1 MATQCRGTKTKRIN
15 RHKLAVIQAYI
26 IIGTLVLIG
35 FIGGLVV
42 GRATAPKKQVTVT
55 ETVEVPSYEADSLPV
70 AEEVTYF
77 DVPLSHSLQ
86 RYIYEVC
93 ADEKAKGG
101 YLVKGI
107 APAGA
112 FNINNSCVIVA
123 TALKEFFVNGT
134 PVEDTINSCDDIFQF
149 QIIAKAGAKYREAYH
164 TTFEI
169 SPSGNIAGT
178 IFSPC
183 RQHLAT
189 LSPRRLSVNAGRSL
203 LKRSH
208 RMTKTRQTSFKELWV
223 IPCWV

>member
-93 ADEKAKGG
+93 ADENVPVSLIRRCLRFRTLRPGSFCMAQTTDTS
-101 YLVKGI
+101 LLTSV
-107 APAGA
+107 PATRKC
-112 FNINNSCVIVA
+112 SL
-123 TALKEFFVNGT
+123 TALSQK
-134 PVEDTINSCDDIFQF
+134 P
-149 QIIAKAGAKYREAYH
+149 H
-164 TTFEI
+164 TTFGLRGSAVKITE
-169 SPSGNIAGT
+169 
-178 IFSPC
+178 
-183 RQHLAT
+183 
-189 LSPRRLSVNAGRSL
+189 SL
-203 LKRSH
+203 
-208 RMTKTRQTSFKELWV
+208 
-223 IPCWV
+223 C